1 MPEGLPNVNLLPQYE
16 RERSS
21 NYIFFLIFIIVI
33 ISAFIFLSVYYFTTK
48 NKLEATNA
56 EVQQLTEQ
64 RNLLEIKVA
73 ELETDGSSSL
83 EQAVSFVEQY
93 ELPTS
98 ELIVELDNILP
109 DHSYLMEYEYDAHET
124 KVKAHFETLDKMA
137 DYTSSLLASEFIQD
151 VKANSIESF
160 TLKEELDNDTTN
172 DFNVIPRYEGEFSLV
187 IDKLTLKGESAED
200 E

>member
-33 ISAFIFLSVYYFTTK
+33 LLAYIFLGVYYFTTK
-48 NKLEATNA
+48 GKLEAVSA
-56 EVQQLTEQ
+56 EVQQLTEE
-64 RNLLEIKVA
+64 RNQLEIKVA

-109 DHSYLMEYEYDAHET
+109 DHSYLMEYAYDAHVT
-124 KVKAHFETLDKMA
+124 KVNAHFETLDTLA
-137 DYTSSLLASEFIQD
+137 EYTSSLLASDFIQD
-151 VKANSIESF
+151 VKADSIEAF
-160 TLKEELDNDTTN
+160 TLKEELDSETTN
-172 DFNVIPRYEGEFSLV
+172 DFHVIPRYEGEFSLV